1 VNSRDTTPSVVVPP
15 PLTAGWWRR
24 LRGYFLRHRL
34 DYARGSSATLGYIA
48 ASTSVPLLVGWA
60 IQAFERDLGG
70 PEITRRCLWLAAA
83 NVALAGLRYLSR
95 TSIFNTARQVEYEL
109 RRDLFDHLQR
119 LPQSFFQRWRTGDLM
134 SRAVNDLNSVRMML
148 GPGVLSVVQTPLLF
162 AAYLTAMFRIDV
174 WLTLLVLVPYPA
186 FVLLARAFGRSM
198 HRANLDTQEALG
210 SLSNEL
216 QENISGISVL
226 KAYAMG
232 PAVTRRFDRA
242 NQRLLRRQ
250 LRMVKINAAFPAL
263 TTLLPALSLWIVFL
277 VGGARIRAGA
287 LSQADFFAFSMF
299 IYQLTFPTFIMGW
312 SFSLLQRGRAAMG
325 RLDEVLATAPTI
337 ADPANA
343 QTLEVVRGEIE
354 IRDLDFSYPGS
365 RRAALQG
372 ISARVPAGSVL
383 GIVGPVGA
391 GKTTLVSMLP
401 RLLEVPEGT
410 VFLDGLDI
418 RRLSLADLRTH
429 IAVVPQDPFLFSMT
443 LAENI
448 AFGSHDAPSP
458 AVEEAARLAQLGKD
472 IADFPEGYRTLVGE
486 RGVMLS
492 GGQRQRATLARALL
506 LRAKILILDD
516 PLSSVDSETEHAI
529 LDELRALFPGH
540 TVIIVS
546 HRVASVREA
555 QQIIVLDEGR
565 IVERGTHE
573 TLLARHGLYSRLAR
587 EERLEEELQEAAQVG
602 QQAVGGRR

>member
-1 VNSRDTTPSVVVPP
+1 MSEGLSAQTMVVPP
-15 PLTAGWWRR
+15 PPAAGWWKR

-34 DYARGSSATLGYIA
+34 DYARGSAATLGYIA

-60 IQAFERDLGG
+60 IEAVEQDLGG
-70 PEITRRCLWLAAA
+70 AEVTRRCLWLAGA

-95 TSIFNTARQVEYEL
+95 TSIFNTARQIEYEL
-109 RRDLFDHLQR
+109 RTDLFGHLQR

-174 WLTLLVLVPYPA
+174 WLTLLVLVPYPG
-186 FVLLARAFGRSM
+186 FVFLARAFGRSM
-198 HRANLDTQEALG
+198 HRANLGTQEALG

-216 QENISGISVL
+216 QEDISGISIL

-263 TTLLPALSLWIVFL
+263 TMLLPALSLWIVFL
-277 VGGARIRAGA
+277 AGGTRIQEGA
-287 LSQADFFAFSMF
+287 MSRADFFAFSMF

-312 SFSLLQRGRAAMG
+312 SFSLLQRGRASMG
-325 RLDEVLATAPTI
+325 RLDEVLATEPTI
-337 ADPANA
+337 ADPVEAIA
-343 QTLEVVRGEIE
+343 PAPVRGEIE
-354 IRDLDFSYPGS
+354 IRGLRFSYPG
-365 RRAALQG
+365 AQTPALHD
-372 ISARVPAGSVL
+372 ISVRVPAGTVL
-383 GIVGPVGA
+383 GIVGPIGA

-401 RLLEVPEGT
+401 RLLEVPPGT
-410 VFLDGLDI
+410 VFLDGVDV
-418 RRLSLADLRTH
+418 RRLPLATLRSQ
-429 IAVVPQDPFLFSMT
+429 IAMVPQDPFLFSMT

-448 AFGSHDAPSP
+448 AYGSSAPAP
-458 AVEEAARLAQLGKD
+458 GRVEQAARLAQLAKD
-472 IADFPEGYRTLVGE
+472 VDDFPEGYETLVGE

-506 LRAKILILDD
+506 QRAPILILDD
-516 PLSSVDSETEHAI
+516 PLSSVDSETEHLI
-529 LDELRALFPGH
+529 LGELRALFPGH

-546 HRVASVREA
+546 HRVASVRDA

-565 IVERGTHE
+565 IVERGTHAE
-573 TLLARHGLYSRLAR
+573 LLGQRGLYSRLAR
-587 EERLEEELQEAAQVG
+587 EERLEEELLEAAG
-602 QQAVGGRR
+602 SQALAGGGS